1 MQHISELHSFSL
13 PSNAPLSG
21 CVPHFIH
28 SLVGEHWAVS
38 TFWLLRIFCKEHSCT
53 SFYVDLCFH
62 FHTPRE
68 GLLAWLG
75 GMLTWIECG
84 PRARPRISAAAPTFS
99 LSLLCKQRL
108 MEQFPEMVCRCPL
121 FWKAW
126 GWRGGG
132 RGGFGCL
139 RAVLT
144 SPIYPM
150 AAPESPSSILPE
162 VKRENGTARGQT
174 VMGCI
179 YEQPGYLAPLPRS

>member
-1 MQHISELHSFSL
+1 
-13 PSNAPLSG
+13 
-21 CVPHFIH
+21 
-28 SLVGEHWAVS
+28 
-38 TFWLLRIFCKEHSCT
+38 
-53 SFYVDLCFH
+53 
-62 FHTPRE
+62 
-68 GLLAWLG
+68 
-75 GMLTWIECG
+75 
-84 PRARPRISAAAPTFS
+84 
-99 LSLLCKQRL
+99 

-121 FWKAW
+121 VWKAW

-179 YEQPGYLAPLPRS
+179 YEQPGYLAPLPRSWPIKGTCMTSAPAWTWFLLAGLGGEMPKQVTILIYLRNLVFYSLLSFVLLTYMFMPLSPV